1 MEDAA
6 PGVGIAALTGMLAIL
21 WLLAVLTA
29 GDANRM
35 PRESVLTPDSPSYP
49 VACYPATEADR
60 SRLPTP
66 ADPDDRHWTCS
77 LLCFAP
83 MSVTKTAGLLVER
96 EDEDPLLFLD
106 LDQSGRFTPDER
118 FVLSR
123 QNDVILRLP
132 MRESPYAH
140 YPLAIRYSWKHL
152 KSRGETERRTLL
164 QSAFAYAAG
173 DQRVGDERPAATPGR
188 QRP

>member
-1 MEDAA
+1 MNHDGNPSREGDPQNTENGGRCAWR
-6 PGVGIAALTGMLAIL
+6 GIAALTGMLAIL
-21 WLLAVLTA
+21 SLLAVLTA

-35 PRESVLTPDSPSYP
+35 PRKSVLTPDSPSYP
-49 VACYPATEADR
+49 VVCHPATEADR

-106 LDQSGRFTPDER
+106 LNQSGRFTP
-118 FVLSR
+118 
-123 QNDVILRLP
+123 
-132 MRESPYAH
+132 ESA
-140 YPLAIRYSWKHL
+140 S
-152 KSRGETERRTLL
+152 
-164 QSAFAYAAG
+164 FC
-173 DQRVGDERPAATPGR
+173 PGR
-188 QRP
+188 TT